1 MMQISRKLSKISLL
15 LILLLL
21 GSQLSVD
28 AQSSYNPE
36 YEELQGGLVAGAN
49 FSQVDGDGY
58 KGYDQFGFTGGGILY
73 LPFGNDVGLPFD
85 ATIALSLEVLYEQ
98 KGAHGNG
105 AIYNSNVTGQNIRL
119 HYAEVPV
126 QINLFRGT
134 RKSNFGM
141 GLALGFL
148 GYSEETIEED
158 NSISLKPGYPFHKF
172 DLSYVLT
179 ANIHIFN
186 GLFVSPRFEYS
197 LLSVRNNNSRFGGR
211 DQQFNNT
218 VSVRL
223 MYLIGQKH

>member
-1 MMQISRKLSKISLL
+1 MQISRKLTKTGLLFLMLSFGSLL
-15 LILLLL
+15 PAF
-21 GSQLSVD
+21 
-28 AQSSYNPE
+28 AQYSNNPE

-58 KGYDQFGFTGGGILY
+58 KGYDKFGFTGGGILY
-73 LPFGNDVGLPFD
+73 LPFGNNVGLPFD

-105 AIYNSNVTGQNIRL
+105 AVFNTNVTGQDIRL
-119 HYAEVPV
+119 HYAEVPI
-126 QINLFRGT
+126 QLNLFRGT

-141 GLALGFL
+141 GLALGYL
-148 GYSEETIEED
+148 GFSEETIEED
-158 NSISLKPGYPFHKF
+158 NTTTIKNGYPFHEF

-179 ANIHIFN
+179 GNIHVFK
-186 GLFVSPRFEYS
+186 GLFISPRFEYS
-197 LLSVRNNNSRFGGR
+197 LISVRNNNSRFGGR

-223 MYLIGQKH
+223 MYLISQKH